1 MGAVERFLFGGVPA
15 WEPAGGSGGKA
26 LQEST
31 KERLLQLP
39 NGGGRHP
46 PPLPG
51 KLGRVEGKCDTAA
64 PALWGI

>member
-1 MGAVERFLFGGVPA
+1 MGAAERFLFGGVPT

-26 LQEST
+26 LQEGT

-51 KLGRVEGKCDTAA
+51 ESGR
-64 PALWGI
+64 